1 MTLKDKGVLD
11 DRLGPLYARVTQG
24 GPQVPPSS
32 INKLSNPADY
42 TTMRINIGPFQ
53 VLTAP
58 ALPPQQAATSAVA
71 PTLSEFAIF
80 LTTKE
85 DRKENTRVAKGFV
98 RLSSTFI
105 AENVDFKRG
114 TIQSLVLTTPTNAH
128 TAANKEE
135 TLDERTNY
143 LPRHKQRRGYGPG
156 VCDGHAPR
164 HGGSR

>member
-24 GPQVPPSS
+24 GPQVFPSS

-71 PTLSEFAIF
+71 PTFSEMAQL

-85 DRKENTRVAKGFV
+85 DRKENTRVTIGFF
-98 RLSSTFI
+98 RLSGTFI
-105 AENVDFKRG
+105 AGDVDFKRG
-114 TIQSLVLTTPTNAH
+114 TIQSLVFSTPTNTH
-128 TAANKEE
+128 TVTNKEE
-135 TLDERTNY
+135 MLDERT
-143 LPRHKQRRGYGPG
+143 
-156 VCDGHAPR
+156 
-164 HGGSR
+164 